1 MSIILIA
8 SNALETLTQ
17 FNFKAALIQRQENIE
32 ESVNTAWV
40 LNILRGGILALCI
53 YISAP
58 YIALFYNEPVIA
70 PAIKYY
76 SLIFL
81 LNGFSNINIFLFDKE
96 LNFKKI
102 AVFRIAIGAVN
113 LLIVVLLA
121 FIMKNIWALIYSY
134 ILGSLFEI
142 LLSYLIQNKK
152 PKFYFNKHVAKELLS
167 YSLFITGTGI
177 LLFLTTKIDDALI
190 GKVLGMT
197 ALGYYTYA
205 YKLANLPS
213 TQVTGVLS
221 QVLFPSYSSIQN
233 DIMYLR
239 SLFLKV
245 IKFIAFISIP
255 ASAGIFVA
263 SDSIVYI
270 ILGQKW
276 MPLVPALKI
285 LCIFG
290 LLRSLGSTTSPIF
303 QAIGKPN
310 IIFYV
315 MLVKFVFIGLIIY
328 PLTYRYGIEG
338 TAWAVTL
345 PMMFEQ
351 IYLWRILSKVLQV
364 SISTIVGRIK
374 TAIAG
379 SAGMLMLLHFL
390 KNYFDFS
397 LGAFLMY
404 IFIGLV
410 TYIGI
415 TIAID
420 KEYYK
425 ELLRTFSVQ

>member
-167 YSLFITGTGI
+167 YSL
-177 LLFLTTKIDDALI
+177 LLLEQEF
-190 GKVLGMT
+190 
-197 ALGYYTYA
+197 
-205 YKLANLPS
+205 
-213 TQVTGVLS
+213 
-221 QVLFPSYSSIQN
+221 YSS
-233 DIMYLR
+233 
-239 SLFLKV
+239 
-245 IKFIAFISIP
+245 
-255 ASAGIFVA
+255 
-263 SDSIVYI
+263 
-270 ILGQKW
+270 
-276 MPLVPALKI
+276 
-285 LCIFG
+285 
-290 LLRSLGSTTSPIF
+290 
-303 QAIGKPN
+303 
-310 IIFYV
+310 
-315 MLVKFVFIGLIIY
+315 
-328 PLTYRYGIEG
+328 
-338 TAWAVTL
+338 
-345 PMMFEQ
+345 
-351 IYLWRILSKVLQV
+351 
-364 SISTIVGRIK
+364 
-374 TAIAG
+374 
-379 SAGMLMLLHFL
+379 
-390 KNYFDFS
+390 
-397 LGAFLMY
+397 
-404 IFIGLV
+404 
-410 TYIGI
+410 
-415 TIAID
+415 
-420 KEYYK
+420 
-425 ELLRTFSVQ
+425 